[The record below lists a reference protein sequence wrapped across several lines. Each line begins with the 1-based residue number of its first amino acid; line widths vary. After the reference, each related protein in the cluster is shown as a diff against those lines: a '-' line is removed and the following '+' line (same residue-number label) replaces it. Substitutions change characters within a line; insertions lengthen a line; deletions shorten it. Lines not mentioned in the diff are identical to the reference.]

1 MKTFK
6 NNSVI
11 YQALSATALLA
22 CMHFSLANA
31 ADSRIMLADAAAPE
45 AHSDGV
51 GATLNDTA
59 ITAKI
64 KAKLLTD
71 DGLKKSKIDVTTTNG
86 VVTLEGSASS
96 SAAKSRAETI
106 AQAVDGV
113 KSVDNSLKTPDSNK
127 KVDKAKREVSDTWIT
142 TKVKSAL
149 LADSVTKGF
158 DVSVETTKGVVV
170 LKGQLASE
178 DALDHV
184 KDIAAKIEGVKS
196 VDTAA
201 VRVNAM

>member
-1 MKTFK
+1 MKYVK
-6 NNSVI
+6 NTSAI
-11 YQALSATALLA
+11 YKALSATALLA
-22 CMHFSLANA
+22 CVHFSSANA
-31 ADSRIMLADAAAPE
+31 ADSRMMLAAASAPE
-45 AHSDGV
+45 AKSDGI
-51 GATLNDTA
+51 GATLSDTA
-59 ITAKI
+59 ITAQI

-96 SAAKSRAETI
+96 STAKSLAETLTK
-106 AQAVDGV
+106 AVDGV
-113 KSVDNSLKTPDSNK
+113 KSVDNTLKTPDSNK
-127 KVDKAKREVSDTWIT
+127 TADKAKREVSDSWIT
-142 TKVKSAL
+142 TKVKSAI

-178 DALDHV
+178 DAVDHV

-196 VDTAA
+196 VDTAG
-201 VRVNAM
+201 VRVKTM